1 MDSGARSVLL
11 MGSALGALAG
21 GGLAVLW
28 KEDLDVRL
36 ETPDKM
42 HIDVT
47 ILDSVTKVEKW
58 RFTGFYGESKHIKI
72 DQLHIIITFIMSTKY
87 YYVFH

>member
-1 MDSGARSVLL
+1 